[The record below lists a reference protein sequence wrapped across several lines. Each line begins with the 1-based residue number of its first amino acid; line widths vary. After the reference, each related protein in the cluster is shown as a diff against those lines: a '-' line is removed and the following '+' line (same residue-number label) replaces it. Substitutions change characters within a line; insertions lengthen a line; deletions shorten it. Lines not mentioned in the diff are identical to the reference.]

1 MKLKKIC
8 MYLTGFL
15 IACLPVSGSL
25 AADLPDINDASVM
38 GRVVVQPML
47 PIAMTSPV
55 DTGTL
60 LLSDSPEYATG
71 DGILYSDRVAGDV
84 RLYFYHVNQQAA
96 NRKIVAMLYNPQPYP
111 VEAILQGYQYT
122 RPSKDY
128 YQVGK
133 ELSTMYYEGDHM
145 VNKITVPARGYA
157 LAGERLNATVVRPE
171 QLFSGI
177 VDLKLP
183 EPMILSSMILPVT
196 EDPLVFIK
204 RQLYQASDSV
214 KLRGTFTG
222 KDRYLTNLIPYE
234 PKNGIG
240 YILLA
245 DGIGDR
251 FLSGWDAL
259 DKRRSQDT
267 GNYGVDYT
275 IHFVSEGEGNL
286 NLYFNTQ
293 GGEYAGVAELIYTDK
308 NGNEDKKII
317 DLPRN
322 KHSMGLNNPFAIEY
336 VDTFPAGQDLTIHFM
351 PPGAANL
358 PVRFIVVPDD
368 KLQPIR
374 EMVRDDREAQEQR
387 AQAYRSRTAAKTAAK
402 TSGSVEPQELNMDNQ
417 SEFTSL
423 KDRMAKLQ
431 AQDKQKKHK

>member
-1 MKLKKIC
+1 MKLKKLC
-8 MYLTGFL
+8 RYMTGLFTAL
-15 IACLPVSGSL
+15 LPLAGCL
-25 AADLPDINDASVM
+25 AADMPSVDDASVM
-38 GRVVVQPML
+38 SRIVVQPML

-60 LLSDSPEYATG
+60 LFSDSPEYATA
-71 DGILYSDRVAGDV
+71 DGILYSDRVEGDV
-84 RLYFYHVNQQAA
+84 RLYFYHVNQQGA

-111 VEAILQGYQYT
+111 VEVTLQGYQYT

-133 ELSTMYYEGDHM
+133 ELSTMYYEGDHA

-157 LAGERLNATVVRPE
+157 LAGQRLNETVVRPE
-171 QLFSGI
+171 ELFSGI
-177 VDLKLP
+177 VDLKIP
-183 EPMILSSMILPVT
+183 EPMILSSMIMPVPYDPIQFVKQQVYLP
-196 EDPLVFIK
+196 
-204 RQLYQASDSV
+204 SDSV

-234 PKNGIG
+234 PKSGIG

-251 FLSGWDAL
+251 FLQGWDDL
-259 DKRRSQDT
+259 DKRRSEDT

-275 IHFVSEGEGNL
+275 VRFVSQGQGNL

-293 GGEYAGVAELIYTDK
+293 GGEYAGVAELIYTDDQ
-308 NGNEDKKII
+308 GNEDKKII
-317 DLPRN
+317 DLPRSR
-322 KHSMGLNNPFAIEY
+322 HSMGLNDPFAMEY
-336 VDTFPAGQDLTIHFM
+336 VDTFPAGKNLTIHFM

-368 KLQPIR
+368 KLQPIQ
-374 EMVRDDREAQEQR
+374 EMVKEDRDAQEQR
-387 AQAYRSRTAAKTAAK
+387 AQAYRSRAAAAAQ
-402 TSGSVEPQELNMDNQ
+402 TDNTVEPETLQ
-417 SEFTSL
+417 SDSQTEFTSL
-423 KDRMAKLQ
+423 KDRLAKLQ
-431 AQDKQKKHK
+431 DKDQKQKKHK